1 MCKLKIGQKAK
12 RDVGMAERRNAAES
26 KEKGGLLV
34 VFFFTH
40 TQLNPQTHSNALE
53 LKVLQ
58 CALVGAVGNE

>member
-1 MCKLKIGQKAK
+1 
-12 RDVGMAERRNAAES
+12 MAERRNAAKS